1 MNLCNGWTQGQHG
14 ALLESTC
21 FKQFVSFR
29 VITYQHFIYLCH
41 LCRNL
46 RLINEN
52 VNVMSPNDVAFVS
65 SGYAPMSVRLVQF
78 AIQPGWATVYGST
91 LQLLP
96 RPALEFSQGIEA
108 ASLNIKEAESRL
120 QRQEKATINAS
131 QPQPSQGKAV
141 TVDGDKKIMI
151 CYYIGGVTF
160 MEIAALRFLSAKPDF
175 PFRIIVCTTKVVN
188 GNTLLKTLLQT
199 WE

>member
-1 MNLCNGWTQGQHG
+1 M
-14 ALLESTC
+14 
-21 FKQFVSFR
+21 
-29 VITYQHFIYLCH
+29 
-41 LCRNL
+41 
-46 RLINEN
+46 
-52 VNVMSPNDVAFVS
+52 
-65 SGYAPMSVRLVQF
+65 
-78 AIQPGWATVYGST
+78 
-91 LQLLP
+91 
-96 RPALEFSQGIEA
+96 
-108 ASLNIKEAESRL
+108 NIKEAESRL

>member
-1 MNLCNGWTQGQHG
+1 
-14 ALLESTC
+14 
-21 FKQFVSFR
+21 
-29 VITYQHFIYLCH
+29 
-41 LCRNL
+41 
-46 RLINEN
+46 
-52 VNVMSPNDVAFVS
+52 MSPNDVAFVS

-131 QPQPSQGKAV
+131 QPQPSQGKTV

>member
-41 LCRNL
+41 LGRNL

>member
-29 VITYQHFIYLCH
+29 VIIYQHFIYLCH

-151 CYYIGGVTF
+151 CY
-160 MEIAALRFLSAKPDF
+160 
-175 PFRIIVCTTKVVN
+175 
-188 GNTLLKTLLQT
+188 
-199 WE
+199 

>member
-14 ALLESTC
+14 ALLESTY

>member
-1 MNLCNGWTQGQHG
+1 
-14 ALLESTC
+14 
-21 FKQFVSFR
+21 
-29 VITYQHFIYLCH
+29 
-41 LCRNL
+41 
-46 RLINEN
+46 
-52 VNVMSPNDVAFVS
+52 MSPNDVAFVS

-141 TVDGDKKIMI
+141 TVDGDKKVMI
-151 CYYIGGVTF
+151 CYYVGGVTF

-175 PFRIIVCTTKVVN
+175 PFRIIVCTTKLVN
-188 GNTLLKTLLQT
+188 GNTLLKTLLHT